1 MFCTNCGNKIT
12 SDEKFCTHCGQARS
26 IAERTMPDQ
35 INSVK
40 IVDIFDDENS
50 IVVDDKYDVTTY
62 DFFPESKRFTIDSS
76 IKDDCFFNYLTYEY
90 KISTIPIGLQCRLL
104 EKSYEPPPPRQYE
117 VKDGVVL
124 ESEMLKGKEG
134 YFLKSAKDQISDL
147 KKQTEWSKAEILGNF
162 EVNLYILSKHPE
174 IISKEEYRKFL
185 RQSVETIKAGVLKA
199 EEAVKQ
205 DDHGLEIS
213 SGEYGK
219 SIWYPNT
226 DAEKNEMSA
235 YYDLPEDK
243 RGGTDYAKKLEY
255 IEKFNSSLFNED
267 SPKYVGIPEHEF
279 RNNNE
284 LVEYLEKVLDN
295 KHITSAKK
303 ENVVAGNS
311 AGSKMKWAIVIVLSI
326 IALSWGVWT
335 AIGVFVL
342 GSIIIG
348 VISK

>member
-1 MFCTNCGNKIT
+1 MKTV
-12 SDEKFCTHCGQARS
+12 E
-26 IAERTMPDQ
+26 
-35 INSVK
+35 
-40 IVDIFDDENS
+40 IFDDENS
-50 IVVDDKYDVTTY
+50 IVVDDKYDVTTFE
-62 DFFPESKRFTIDSS
+62 FFPESKKFTIDSS

-104 EKSYEPPPPRQYE
+104 EKSYEPPPPRQYQ

-124 ESEMLKGKEG
+124 ESEMLKDKEG

-147 KKQTEWSKAEILGNF
+147 KKQTEWSKVEILGNC

-185 RQSVETIKAGVLKA
+185 RQSVEKIKTGVLKV

-205 DDHGLEIS
+205 DAHGLEIS

-226 DAEKNEMSA
+226 EAEKKEMST

-243 RGGTDYAKKLEY
+243 RKGTDYAKKLEY

-267 SPKYVGIPEHEF
+267 SPKYVGIPDHEF
-279 RNNNE
+279 RSSNE
-284 LVEYLEKVLDN
+284 LVEYIEKVLDN
-295 KHITSAKK
+295 KHIVSVKK
-303 ENVVAGNS
+303 DDVVSGSN
-311 AGSKMKWAIVIVLSI
+311 AGSKMKWAIVITLSI
-326 IALSWGVWT
+326 IALSWGIWT
-335 AIGVFVL
+335 AIGVFIL
-342 GSIIIG
+342 GSIIIS
-348 VISK
+348 VLSK